1 MRRNENLASTSPIR
15 SDGRKGGRWAGQV
28 KENICQTSGRLMAF
42 LMAEN
47 QVCFYVTETG
57 IGIGTAKAIGIDAG
71 AVAGLGRGIASPLCG
86 NLAADIKGRSCCKW
100 LVLGRNE
107 RQPFAVRNRSSLL
120 TLAKIR

>member
-1 MRRNENLASTSPIR
+1 MKIERARLRFAVE
-15 SDGRKGGRWAGQV
+15 WAGKV
-28 KENICQTSGRLMAF
+28 KENICQTSRRLMAF

-47 QVCFYVTETG
+47 QVCFYVPRDG
-57 IGIGTAKAIGIDAG
+57 DRNRNRSCSMD
-71 AVAGLGRGIASPLCG
+71 VAALLCG

-107 RQPFAVRNRSSLL
+107 RQPRLALAMRNRSSLL